1 MRIKYDELSNFLM
14 NYTQSQECVNPR
26 YFMGYT
32 RILED
37 INYNVSVSDVD
48 FDTRGSLYG
57 CGSIDNDLTGNYT
70 LES

>member
-1 MRIKYDELSNFLM
+1 
-14 NYTQSQECVNPR
+14 
-26 YFMGYT
+26 MGYT

-37 INYNVSVSDVD
+37 INYNVSVSDVN

-70 LES
+70 LESQKAGIFKIKTTSSNGAPTLDW

>member
-1 MRIKYDELSNFLM
+1 
-14 NYTQSQECVNPR
+14 
-26 YFMGYT
+26 MGYT